1 MANERDRK
9 QRESEPEATSATDL
23 DVLLDE
29 LIPDEPEDPVIK
41 AYARTGR
48 ADTTGISGIPA
59 SDEAAGKQ
67 RRELYKKGAT
77 LVSRID

>member
-1 MANERDRK
+1 MDNKQHDNEPNDVQPEDLISGGRD
-9 QRESEPEATSATDL
+9 D
-23 DVLLDE
+23 
-29 LIPDEPEDPVIK
+29 EDPVTK

-59 SDEAAGKQ
+59 SDEDAGDE
-67 RRELYKKGAT
+67 RRKLYEKGAT